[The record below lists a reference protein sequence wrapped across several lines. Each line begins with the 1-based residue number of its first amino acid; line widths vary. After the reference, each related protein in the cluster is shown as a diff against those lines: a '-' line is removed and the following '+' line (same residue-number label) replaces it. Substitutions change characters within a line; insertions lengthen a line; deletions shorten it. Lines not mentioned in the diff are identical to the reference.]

1 MTEIFSAPQQNC
13 PLQRKGWIGVEEMRN
28 LIRTKKYLSQTQK
41 LLQSME
47 AGEKKNIDS
56 NSGKKFPFS

>member
-13 PLQRKGWIGVEEMRN
+13 PLQRKGWIGVKEMRN
-28 LIRTKKYLSQTQK
+28 LIRTKEYLSQTQK

-47 AGEKKNIDS
+47 AGEKKHWFQQWQEIS
-56 NSGKKFPFS
+56 L